1 MILTN
6 YFLLDPGKISVD
18 KNATFSDV
26 RKEVSELINLY
37 LFFIFLVKHLV
48 MKDRLMDGNDK
59 KWPTIGKDYSDENL
73 DQGLGLQNFSFFCF
87 LQFSVISWW

>member
-37 LFFIFLVKHLV
+37 LYFFLVKHLV

-73 DQGLGLQNFSFFCF
+73 DQGLKMRTRDHCMRGCE
-87 LQFSVISWW
+87 